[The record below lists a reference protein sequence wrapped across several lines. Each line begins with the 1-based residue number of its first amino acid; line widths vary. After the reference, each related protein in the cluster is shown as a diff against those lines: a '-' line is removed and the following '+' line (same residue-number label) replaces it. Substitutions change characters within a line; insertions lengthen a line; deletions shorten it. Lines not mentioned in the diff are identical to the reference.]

1 MKKKDLQKILNGEI
15 EELKIDNVRSLRTS
29 SNFVTG
35 ELIVSLQFNSN
46 VIEYATRNVTSFTIY
61 SRNENGVLQEIKDY
75 TVKFYQKLSDDL
87 NSTHFLVSEW
97 K

>member
-1 MKKKDLQKILNGEI
+1 MKKKDLQEILNGKI
-15 EELKIDNVRSLRTS
+15 EVLKIDNVRSLKTS
-29 SNFVTG
+29 SNFG

-46 VIEYATRNVTSFTIY
+46 AIEYATRNVTSFTIH
-61 SRNENGVLQEIKDY
+61 SRDENEVLQEIKDY
-75 TVKFYQKLSDDL
+75 TVKFYQKLADDL